1 MKCCILLLASF
12 FFLSG
17 QIRAQY
23 DPEKV
28 NKEAARL
35 HSKALELAQGDNNN
49 EAIQAWQH
57 ALAID
62 NRFVDAYLSLA
73 GMYGQLKNYP
83 MALANF
89 EKARSIDSNY
99 FKEFNLSYSIDL
111 AGVGNFE
118 AAKNAVMIFLSLPK
132 LNERSRK
139 AGEYRL
145 QCYRF
150 ALDYPR
156 TRKNSGYT
164 FQPQN
169 LGDSVNTKDAEYYPT
184 VSLDGHTL
192 IFTRRVNDNNEDF
205 YQSTLTNGH
214 WSKSRSLPGN
224 INTNENEAAQSMS
237 LDGQWLIFN
246 GCNFPQGFGSCDL
259 YISYLTP
266 DGWGTPYNLGDSVNT
281 EFWESGPSLS
291 PDKKDLYFSSNRPG
305 GYGGSDI
312 YVSHRQLNGHWSAP
326 ENMGPGINTSGDEAT
341 PFIHADN
348 QTLYFN
354 SNGQPGYGG
363 NDIFLSRKNPDGSWG
378 KAENLGYPI
387 NTIEDEGS
395 LVIAADGKTAY
406 YASDRSDS
414 RGELDLYTFKLPD
427 DVCPA
432 QTLWVKG
439 KVFDRSTRK
448 GLPSSVELIDL
459 ATRAVISKLQTDE
472 TGNYLITLP
481 KGKDYAF
488 EVDRKGYLFFSENFS
503 LSGSSGGTA
512 SGHTASGHTASGGT
526 AFSDTASGNIASGN
540 IASGDTAYNI
550 DIPLQPIETDA
561 VITLRNIFF
570 ESGKFDLR
578 PQSQVELDKVVQL
591 MKENPT
597 LRIQINGHTD
607 NAGKAPDNLR
617 LSENRAKA
625 VVAYLANKG
634 IMAVRLSFKGWGDS
648 RPVADN
654 NSPEGR
660 ALHRRTELK
669 VLSR

>member
-1 MKCCILLLASF
+1 MKSCILLLASF
-12 FFLSG
+12 FLLAG
-17 QIRAQY
+17 RTRAQY

-35 HSKALELAQGDNNN
+35 HSKAMELAQGDNDK
-49 EAIQAWQH
+49 EAIEAWQQ

-62 NRFVDAYLSLA
+62 KNFEDAYLSLA

-83 MALANF
+83 LAIANF
-89 EKARSIDSNY
+89 EKARAIDSNY
-99 FKEFNLSYSIDL
+99 FKDFNLSYSIDL
-111 AGVGNFE
+111 AGLGNFE
-118 AAKNAVMIFLSLPK
+118 AAMNAVTLFLSIPN

-139 AGEYRL
+139 AGEYRQ

-150 ALDYPR
+150 ALDYAR
-156 TRKNSGYT
+156 TRMKSGYT
-164 FQPQN
+164 FEPQN

-184 VSLDGHTL
+184 ISLDGHML

-205 YQSTLTNGH
+205 YQSTLTGGH
-214 WSKSRSLPGN
+214 WSKARSLPGN
-224 INTNENEAAQSMS
+224 INTNENEAAQSVS
-237 LDGQWLIFN
+237 LDGQFMIFN
-246 GCNFPQGFGSCDL
+246 GCNFPGGFGSCDL
-259 YISYLTP
+259 YVSYLGP
-266 DGWGTPYNLGDSVNT
+266 DGWASPDNLGDSVNT
-281 EFWESGPSLS
+281 EYWESGPSLS

-312 YVSHRQLNGHWSAP
+312 YVCHRLLNGHWSAA
-326 ENMGPGINTSGDEAT
+326 ENLGPAINTSGDEAT

-363 NDIFLSRKNPDGSWG
+363 NDIFLSRKNPDDTWG

-395 LVIAADGKTAY
+395 LVVAADGKTAY
-406 YASDRSDS
+406 YASDRADT
-414 RGELDLYTFKLPD
+414 RGELDLYTFGLPE
-427 DVCPA
+427 DVRPA

-448 GLPSSVELIDL
+448 GLPSSVELTDL
-459 ATRAVISKLQTDE
+459 STRAVISNLQTDE

-488 EVDRKGYLFFSENFS
+488 DVNRKGYLFFSENFS
-503 LSGSSGGTA
+503 LSKET
-512 SGHTASGHTASGGT
+512 
-526 AFSDTASGNIASGN
+526 
-540 IASGDTAYNI
+540 GDTAYNI
-550 DIPLQPIETDA
+550 DIPLQPLEA
-561 VITLRNIFF
+561 NAMITLRNIFF
-570 ESGKFDLR
+570 ESAKYELR

-591 MKENPT
+591 MKDNPT
-597 LRIQINGHTD
+597 LKIQINGHTD

-625 VVAYLANKG
+625 VVSYLEAKG
-634 IMAVRLSFKGWGDS
+634 IMTTRLSSKGWGDS
-648 RPVADN
+648 KPVADN

-660 ALHRRTELK
+660 ALNRRTELK
-669 VLSR
+669 VISR